1 MVNKMKNESIWLEDK
16 IKTNH
21 NKLEKNLETD
31 ILIIGGGITGIS
43 CAYHLIDSN
52 LKVTLV
58 EANELGSGVTSKTT
72 GKLTFLQEDIY
83 SKITNTS
90 SEVNAKLYY
99 QAQKHAISLVK
110 EIISKNKINCDLEPS
125 PSYLFTNSND
135 KIPSLKKIKNLLES
149 YSEKVTIKKN
159 FNLADIPCKYA
170 IAVSDCYVFH
180 PLKYLNG
187 LVNLIKNKISIYEYT
202 RITCI
207 KKQSNY
213 FICKTKN
220 HSIKTKKIILALHYP
235 YFLIPYLF
243 PFKVNLEKS
252 YISVTTEKN
261 KNNFNAI
268 NLDEETISIRYH
280 KNKNNNYKL
289 YLHPSRNICIHTN
302 DLENFQKNQSI
313 SAELK
318 YRWSNIDIITNDYLP
333 YIGEIKDN
341 LYLATGYNIWGMT
354 NGSLAGEIISDLIL
368 NRNNQYSDLFNPKR
382 SLKLTKLPSIIGS
395 SIKGY
400 KEGITKNF
408 QTNKNITYNELD
420 GRKIAT
426 YQDEKGIKHSVYLKC
441 PHLKCNLIFN
451 EVEKTW
457 DCPCHGSR
465 FNIDGKCLEGPSN
478 YDISVDQTFDN
489 VNHL

>member
-1 MVNKMKNESIWLEDK
+1 
-16 IKTNH
+16 
-21 NKLEKNLETD
+21 
-31 ILIIGGGITGIS
+31 
-43 CAYHLIDSN
+43 
-52 LKVTLV
+52 
-58 EANELGSGVTSKTT
+58 
-72 GKLTFLQEDIY
+72 
-83 SKITNTS
+83 
-90 SEVNAKLYY
+90 
-99 QAQKHAISLVK
+99 
-110 EIISKNKINCDLEPS
+110 
-125 PSYLFTNSND
+125 
-135 KIPSLKKIKNLLES
+135 
-149 YSEKVTIKKN
+149 
-159 FNLADIPCKYA
+159 
-170 IAVSDCYVFH
+170 
-180 PLKYLNG
+180 
-187 LVNLIKNKISIYEYT
+187 
-202 RITCI
+202 
-207 KKQSNY
+207 
-213 FICKTKN
+213 
-220 HSIKTKKIILALHYP
+220 
-235 YFLIPYLF
+235 
-243 PFKVNLEKS
+243 
-252 YISVTTEKN
+252 
-261 KNNFNAI
+261 
-268 NLDEETISIRYH
+268 
-280 KNKNNNYKL
+280 
-289 YLHPSRNICIHTN
+289 LHPSRNICIHTN

-341 LYLATGYNIWGMT
+341 LYLATGYNTWGMT